1 MNNELKKWGSLT
13 LVLLLA
19 IGIGYRVTKS
29 FASPSESHVDSMA
42 MTTAY
47 TCAMHPTI
55 QKNAPGTC
63 PLCAMDLI
71 PVENEMSFSESDKKS
86 ERKIKYWQAPMDPT
100 YKRDTP
106 GKSPMG
112 MDLVPV
118 YEEGDQDQPLQT
130 LRLSPRAEKLAE
142 VEVSPVTRSFA
153 TETLRLSGK
162 IVVDETRLETISAW
176 FPGRIEQLFIDYTG
190 ITVEKN
196 THMAKIYSPELLV
209 AQKELLEAVRSGS
222 SRLITS
228 SREKLRLWGL
238 SASQI
243 KQIEKTGR
251 VSDALTLRTSIGGTV
266 LKKHVNEGEYV
277 KTGSKIYDVANLDRL
292 WFVADVYEPDISK
305 LFYGQKA
312 QFVTEAYPGEQFNI
326 VITFIDP
333 VVNPRSRTV
342 RVRGIVDNKHR
353 RLKPDMLA
361 KATINVNYSTSGP
374 VQDRAIQDLYVS
386 PMHPEEYSEKPGKC
400 PICQMPLKKASELG
414 LAKPVSSQKPLLIP
428 SSAPLI
434 TGKRAIVYVKVS
446 DRPGMYEGRVVH
458 LGARVGDFYIVKHG
472 LQEGEYVV
480 TKGNF
485 KIDSAMQIQ
494 AKPSMM
500 QPKGGSGHAASEHN
514 H

>member
-1 MNNELKKWGSLT
+1 MLGAFVLALAFGYGITSQLQSPDTTHGSHQMQESSSQKW
-13 LVLLLA
+13 
-19 IGIGYRVTKS
+19 
-29 FASPSESHVDSMA
+29 
-42 MTTAY
+42 
-47 TCAMHPTI
+47 TCSMHP
-55 QKNAPGTC
+55 QVRKDKEEKC
-63 PLCAMDLI
+63 PICGMNLI
-71 PVENEMSFSESDKKS
+71 PVENDMDYSQSGKKV
-86 ERKIKYWQAPMDPT
+86 ERKIKYWQAPMDPS
-100 YKRDTP
+100 YKRDKP

-118 YEEGDQDQPLQT
+118 YEEVDDDQPLQL

-142 VEVSPVTRSFA
+142 VEVSPVTKAFA

-162 IVVDETRLETISAW
+162 LVVDETRLETISAW

-209 AQKELLEAVRSGS
+209 AQKELLEAARSGS
-222 SRLITS
+222 LGLMSS

-243 KQIEKTGR
+243 KEIQKTGS
-251 VSDALTLRTSIGGTV
+251 VSDTLTVRASIGGTV
-266 LKKHVNEGEYV
+266 LKKHVNEGDYV

-292 WFVADVYEPDISK
+292 WFVADVYESDVSK

-312 QFVTEAYPGEQFNI
+312 QFITDSYPSEPFNV

-333 VVNPRSRTV
+333 VVNPSSKTV
-342 RVRGIVDNKHR
+342 RIRGVVDNTHR
-353 RLKPDMLA
+353 KLKPDMLA
-361 KATINVNYSTSGP
+361 KATVSVTYSTAGP
-374 VQDRAIQDLYVS
+374 IQNSDIKNLYVS
-386 PMHPEEYSEKPGKC
+386 PMHPEEFSTKPGKC

-414 LAKPVSSQKPLLIP
+414 LTRSVSSEKPLIIP
-428 SSAPLI
+428 ASAPLI
-434 TGKRAIVYVKVS
+434 TGKRAIVYVKVP
-446 DRPGMYEGRVVH
+446 DKPGVYEGRVVH

-472 LQEGEYVV
+472 LNEGEHVV

-485 KIDSAMQIQ
+485 KIDSAMQLQ
-494 AKPSMM
+494 AKSSMM
-500 QPKGGSGHAASEHN
+500 QPKGGSGNASSGHN